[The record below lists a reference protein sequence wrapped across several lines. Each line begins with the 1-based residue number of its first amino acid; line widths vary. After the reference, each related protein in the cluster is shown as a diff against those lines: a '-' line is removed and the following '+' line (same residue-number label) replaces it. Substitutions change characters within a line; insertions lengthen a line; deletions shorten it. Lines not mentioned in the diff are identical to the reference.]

1 MQFKRKLDPKKGRS
15 QSSGED
21 EVWFSSIRAFFYL
34 LSSPSPVLYICDAL
48 LLILFVICVVVV
60 VVFFFFFFPGEST
73 SSHGWYDFGGGI
85 IVAASQGVEEEAFNS
100 GIIGEAEQSL

>member
-21 EVWFSSIRAFFYL
+21 VVWFSSIRAFFYL

-60 VVFFFFFFPGEST
+60 VGFFFFFFQVKVPPLTAGT
-73 SSHGWYDFGGGI
+73 TL
-85 IVAASQGVEEEAFNS
+85 EEE
-100 GIIGEAEQSL
+100 